1 MSETPEIYKKSRI
14 VPSEKVQHILLEGT
28 NRGYGLTVYSVLAY
42 DKKSLTY
49 SYSVFNPKDGQF
61 KKTIGLAVALSHY
74 IKEKRRTLDLTNV
87 NPKLFSA
94 RTLNFLILWDILSEV
109 TVESENNPKR
119 RRSKRFIY
127 DLRDYLF
134 MTFTHLKIFTHTLD

>member
-1 MSETPEIYKKSRI
+1 MSEIPEIYKKSRI

-28 NRGYGLTVYSVLAY
+28 NRGYGLTLYSVLSH

-61 KKTIGLAVALSHY
+61 KKSIGLGVALSHY
-74 IKEKRRTLDLTNV
+74 VKDKRKTLDLTNV
-87 NPKLFSA
+87 HPRLFSA
-94 RTLNFLILWDILSEV
+94 RTLNFLVLWDLLSEV
-109 TVESENNPKR
+109 TVESETNPKR
-119 RRSKRFIY
+119 RRSKRFIR